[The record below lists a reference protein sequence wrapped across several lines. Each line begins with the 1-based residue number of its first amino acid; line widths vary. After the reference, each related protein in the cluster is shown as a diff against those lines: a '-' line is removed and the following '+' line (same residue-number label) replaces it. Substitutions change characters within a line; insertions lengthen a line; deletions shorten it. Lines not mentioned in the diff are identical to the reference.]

1 MVTDWEWL
9 YGTLTPGTYRITK
22 ILIDSDRNDPDVNI
36 PAYPL
41 TAQFIIA
48 DNRGRIKTYEVTDP
62 ELSEEY
68 WAEDKLVTTVK
79 YYEMVDYFAPEEAVL
94 VAMK

>member
-41 TAQFIIA
+41 TAQWK
-48 DNRGRIKTYEVTDP
+48 RQ
-62 ELSEEY
+62 Y
-68 WAEDKLVTTVK
+68 WLR
-79 YYEMVDYFAPEEAVL
+79 
-94 VAMK
+94 